1 MAREVIATGNELAS
15 RAAVDAGARFYGGY
29 PITPSSEVMHEA
41 SDLLPKVGGKF
52 VQMEDEIGG
61 ISVALGASM
70 AGVKAYTATSGPG
83 ISLKSEQIGLAFIA
97 EIPLVIINV
106 MRGGPST
113 GLPTRVS
120 QADIFQARHPSH
132 GDFASI
138 TLCAGSLTECY
149 TQTVRAFNL
158 AEKYMTPVFM
168 LLDETI
174 GHMHGKA
181 ILPDIEEVEASIIN
195 RARFDGDPK
204 DYRPYDVPMNKPA
217 VLNPMFEGYRYH
229 ITGLHHGP
237 TGFPTE
243 DAEQCEFNIER
254 LVGKINTVAKENDGL
269 DDLPDYEEVLMDDA
283 EVCIIAYGSIALGAY
298 EAVQKLRAEG
308 IKAGLF
314 RPIMLWPS
322 PEKKIKEIG
331 ERFGN
336 KIMVTELNMGQYST
350 EIERIIKR
358 DDFSRLLKANG
369 RPIAPAD
376 MVAKVKE
383 MM

>member
-1 MAREVIATGNELAS
+1 MREVISTGNELAAK
-15 RAAVDAGARFYGGY
+15 AAVEAGAMFFGGY

-41 SDLLPKVGGKF
+41 SDLLPEVGGTCI
-52 VQMEDEIGG
+52 QMEDEIAG
-61 ISVALGASM
+61 ISAALGASM
-70 AGVKAYTATSGPG
+70 TGVKSFTATSGPG
-83 ISLKSEQIGLAFIA
+83 ISLKAEQIGLGFIA

-120 QADIFQARHPSH
+120 QADIGQAQYPTH
-132 GDFASI
+132 GDFASV

-181 ILPDIEEVEASIIN
+181 DLPDLEEVQASIVN
-195 RARFDGDPK
+195 RATNYCDPK
-204 DYRPYDVPMNKPA
+204 DYLPYEAEMNKPA
-217 VLNPMFEGYRYH
+217 VLNPMFKGYRYH
-229 ITGLHHGP
+229 VTGLHHGP
-237 TGFPTE
+237 TGFPSE
-243 DAEQCEFNIER
+243 DAQQCDFNIKR
-254 LVGKINTVAKENDGL
+254 LVGKINTVSQEKGGL
-269 DDLPDYEEVLMDDA
+269 DDLADYEEVLLDDA

-314 RPIMLWPS
+314 RPIMIWPS
-322 PEKKIKEIG
+322 PAYRLKEIG
-331 ERFGN
+331 ERFKD
-336 KIMVTELNMGQYST
+336 KIFVTELNMGQYSR
-350 EIERIIKR
+350 EIERVIKR
-358 DDFSRLLKANG
+358 DDFTTLLKANG
-369 RPIAPAD
+369 RPIAPAE
-376 MVAKVKE
+376 MVETVKG

>member
-1 MAREVIATGNELAS
+1 MAREVISTGNELAS
-15 RAAVDAGARFYGGY
+15 RAAVDAGARFFGGY

-52 VQMEDEIGG
+52 IQMEDEIGG

-70 AGVKAYTATSGPG
+70 SGVKSYTATSGPG
-83 ISLKSEQIGLAFIA
+83 ISLKAEQIGLGFIA

-120 QADIFQARHPSH
+120 QADIGQAKYPTH

-181 ILPDIEEVEASIIN
+181 VLPDLEEVEANIVN
-195 RARFDGDPK
+195 RKRFDGDPK
-204 DYRPYDVPMNKPA
+204 DYRPYDVPMDTPA
-217 VLNPMFEGYRYH
+217 VLNPMFQGYRYH

-254 LVGKINTVAKENDGL
+254 LVGKINRVAEQNDGL

-283 EVCIIAYGSIALGAY
+283 EVCIIAYGSIALGAF
-298 EAVQKLRAEG
+298 EAVHKLRAEG

-322 PEKKIKEIG
+322 PAKKIKEIG
-331 ERFGN
+331 ERFGD
-336 KIMVTELNMGQYST
+336 KIMVTELNMGQYSQ

-358 DDFSRLLKANG
+358 DDFTRLLKANG
-369 RPIAPAD
+369 RPIAPAE